1 MGLEMESSATAF
13 GWLDYVVWVVYMIF
27 VAYFGLK
34 ASGKQQNARDYFLG
48 GKGLPWWAVLFSV
61 VATETSTLTFISI
74 PAVAYGGNLT
84 FLQIT
89 IGYFI
94 GRVIVALVFLPRYFE
109 GEMFTAYTFLERRF
123 GPSMRNA
130 TSITFMF
137 TRLLADGVRL
147 FATAI
152 PLAVL
157 LRFGGAFEAW
167 SDFQLY
173 VMAILVITLV
183 TLLYTFLGGIKA
195 VVWMDVIQLGVY
207 LGGAILAGL
216 LLVQALPDG
225 WQSFHQTVVASGKTQ
240 WFDWGWEGSWRNY
253 LEQPYVFG
261 ISLIGGA
268 VFSLASHGT
277 DHLLVQRLLATGSL
291 GSGQKALIGSGIVVI
306 LQFSL
311 FLFIGL
317 LLYTFYEGADV
328 AALGLRTQDEIFAKY
343 IVEQMPVGV
352 SGLIVAALFA
362 AAMSSLSSSLN
373 ALASTTLYDVI
384 IPYRKKVLSAV
395 EELSLSRGITLVWGI
410 VLSVS
415 ALIFASLQLQAGE
428 RPTVVE
434 LGLGIA
440 SYTYGGL
447 LGAFL
452 LGLISNKAQS
462 RDALT
467 GFFSGLI
474 SLLFMVNGPVQNL
487 LPGEPLALAW
497 PLYTAVG
504 AAIVVLVGEV
514 SARVRKNTKTIE

>member
-1 MGLEMESSATAF
+1 
-13 GWLDYVVWVVYMIF
+13 
-27 VAYFGLK
+27 
-34 ASGKQQNARDYFLG
+34 
-48 GKGLPWWAVLFSV
+48 V
-61 VATETSTLTFISI
+61 VA
-74 PAVAYGGNLT
+74 A
-84 FLQIT
+84 
-89 IGYFI
+89 
-94 GRVIVALVFLPRYFE
+94 
-109 GEMFTAYTFLERRF
+109 
-123 GPSMRNA
+123 
-130 TSITFMF
+130 
-137 TRLLADGVRL
+137 
-147 FATAI
+147 
-152 PLAVL
+152 
-157 LRFGGAFEAW
+157 
-167 SDFQLY
+167 
-173 VMAILVITLV
+173 
-183 TLLYTFLGGIKA
+183 
-195 VVWMDVIQLGVY
+195 
-207 LGGAILAGL
+207 
-216 LLVQALPDG
+216 
-225 WQSFHQTVVASGKTQ
+225 GKTQ
-240 WFDWGWEGSWRNY
+240 WFDWGWEGSWKSY

-514 SARVRKNTKTIE
+514 SARIRKNTITIE

>member
-1 MGLEMESSATAF
+1 MENGATAF
-13 GWLDYVVWVVYMIF
+13 GWLDYVVWVLYMIF

-34 ASGKQQNARDYFLG
+34 ASAKQQNARDYFLG

-94 GRVIVALVFLPRYFE
+94 GRVIVALVFLPRYFD
-109 GEMFTAYTFLERRF
+109 GEMFTAYTFLDRRF

-157 LRFGGAFEAW
+157 LRFGGAFEGW

-173 VMAILVITLV
+173 VMAIMVITLL

-207 LGGAILAGL
+207 LGGAILAGVL
-216 LLVQALPDG
+216 LIQALPEG
-225 WQSFHQTVVASGKTQ
+225 WQSFQEAVVVSGKTQ
-240 WFDWGWEGSWRNY
+240 WFDWGWDGSWKGY
-253 LEQPYVFG
+253 LEQPYAFG
-261 ISLIGGA
+261 VAIVGGA

-291 GSGQKALIGSGIVVI
+291 GSGQKALIGSGFVVI

-317 LLYTFYEGADV
+317 LLYTFYGGADV
-328 AALGLRTQDEIFAKY
+328 VALGLSTQDEIFAKY
-343 IVEQMPVGV
+343 IVEQMPSGV

-395 EELSLSRGITLVWGI
+395 DELSLSRKITLIWGV

-415 ALIFASLQLQAGE
+415 ALLFASLQLQAGE

-447 LGAFL
+447 LGAFI
-452 LGLISNKAQS
+452 LGLVSQKAQT
-462 RDALT
+462 RDALI
-467 GFFSGLI
+467 GFFSGLM
-474 SLLFMVNGPVQNL
+474 SQLFIVNGPAQNL

-504 AAIVVLVGEV
+504 AAVVVLIGEL
-514 SARVRKNTKTIE
+514 SAAFRNRTV

>member
-1 MGLEMESSATAF
+1 MENGATAF
-13 GWLDYVVWVVYMIF
+13 GWLDYVVWVLYMIF

-34 ASGKQQNARDYFLG
+34 ASAKQQNARDYFLG

-94 GRVIVALVFLPRYFE
+94 GRVIVALVFLPRYFD
-109 GEMFTAYTFLERRF
+109 GEMFTAYTFLDRRF

-157 LRFGGAFEAW
+157 LRFGGAFEGW

-173 VMAILVITLV
+173 VMAIMVITLL

-207 LGGAILAGL
+207 LGGAILAGVL
-216 LLVQALPDG
+216 LIQALPEG
-225 WQSFHQTVVASGKTQ
+225 WQSFQEAVVVSDKTQ
-240 WFDWGWEGSWRNY
+240 WFDWGWDGSWKGY
-253 LEQPYVFG
+253 LEQPYAFG
-261 ISLIGGA
+261 VAIVGGA

-291 GSGQKALIGSGIVVI
+291 GSGQKALIGSGFVVI

-317 LLYTFYEGADV
+317 LLYTFYGGADV
-328 AALGLRTQDEIFAKY
+328 VALGLSTQDEIFAKY
-343 IVEQMPVGV
+343 IVEQMPSGV

-395 EELSLSRGITLVWGI
+395 DELSLSRKITLIWGV

-415 ALIFASLQLQAGE
+415 ALLFASLQLQAGE

-447 LGAFL
+447 LGAFI
-452 LGLISNKAQS
+452 LGLVSQKAQT
-462 RDALT
+462 RDALI
-467 GFFSGLI
+467 GFFSGLM
-474 SLLFMVNGPVQNL
+474 SLLFIVNGPAQNL

-504 AAIVVLVGEV
+504 AAVVVLIGEL
-514 SARVRKNTKTIE
+514 SAAFRNRTV